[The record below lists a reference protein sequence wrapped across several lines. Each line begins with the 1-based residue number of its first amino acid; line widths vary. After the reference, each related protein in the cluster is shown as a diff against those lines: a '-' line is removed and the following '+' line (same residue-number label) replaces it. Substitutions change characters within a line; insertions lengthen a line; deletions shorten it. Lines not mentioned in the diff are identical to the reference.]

1 MGWSCERGV
10 SELVKKELPFKSQ
23 DASVTYLGAL
33 KSSRWVIKDGQMKM
47 TFSRS
52 QAGLVRAWTIGL
64 VFWLP
69 DAHRTLALQ
78 VQKADVSFE
87 SVWVLIEFS
96 PLLMSHCGPHFPCQ
110 LLPGLFYSL
119 HPCPLYSQGALNTE
133 LPQWLFSHLSA
144 KGLDDSPLF
153 KAVAHQRE
161 AQQLLLRV

>member
-33 KSSRWVIKDGQMKM
+33 KSSRWVIKDGQMQM

-119 HPCPLYSQGALNTE
+119 HPCPLYSQGLVFIMLEVSSSGYGARTTQRRPIRWGVLS
-133 LPQWLFSHLSA
+133 LPMF
-144 KGLDDSPLF
+144 
-153 KAVAHQRE
+153 
-161 AQQLLLRV
+161 